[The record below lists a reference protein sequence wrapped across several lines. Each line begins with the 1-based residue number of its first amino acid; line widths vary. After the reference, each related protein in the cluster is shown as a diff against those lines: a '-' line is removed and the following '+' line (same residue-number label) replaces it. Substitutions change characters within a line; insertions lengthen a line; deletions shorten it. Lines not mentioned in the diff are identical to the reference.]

1 MRPFGWVA
9 LVFNNSRTM
18 VGCLCG
24 GCSPLKTPPRE
35 ILGAALV
42 VLVEPQL
49 FSGPIGSRAGVKLL
63 RLLRAGVGPQAK
75 MLLVEGDDL
84 GSKSG
89 RDPWNFP
96 QTVQGRRHLLLLPHP
111 APLPTCTPA
120 LDGDMA

>member
-1 MRPFGWVA
+1 MRPLGWVA
-9 LVFNNSRTM
+9 LVFSSSPTV

-24 GCSPLKTPPRE
+24 DCRPLKTPPPPE
-35 ILGAALV
+35 ILGAALM

-49 FSGPIGSRAGVKLL
+49 LSGPTRSRADVTMVTG
-63 RLLRAGVGPQAK
+63 AGVSPRAK
-75 MLLVEGDDL
+75 TLLVEGDDL

-96 QTVQGRRHLLLLPHP
+96 QTVQGRSHLLLLPHP
-111 APLPTCTPA
+111 APLPACTPA

>member
-1 MRPFGWVA
+1 
-9 LVFNNSRTM
+9 M

-42 VLVEPQL
+42 VLVEHHQL
-49 FSGPIGSRAGVKLL
+49 LSGPIGSRAGVKLL
-63 RLLRAGVGPQAK
+63 RLLLSGVSPQAK

-96 QTVQGRRHLLLLPHP
+96 QTVQGRSHLLLLPHP
-111 APLPTCTPA
+111 VPLRICTPA